1 MNTYKF
7 KYIVTSERLSYL
19 YADSQEEAKDKLMKI
34 LKESD
39 TEADAI
45 NKIEEKY
52 VRTLNET
59 RLGIDFQS
67 IELVKD
73 VDSEE

>member
-73 VDSEE
+73 VDSEK

>member
-19 YADSQEEAKDKLMKI
+19 YAENQEEAKDKLMKI

-67 IELVKD
+67 IELVND